1 MNKNILL
8 LIIILSI
15 GSYSNN
21 FLNQK
26 SEELDLEVNKKKK
39 IILDLRKKIK
49 IEKKEFNYLINPE
62 RIQKLANK
70 HLKKDYIIYE
80 KKNIKKIY

>member
-1 MNKNILL
+1 MNKNIIL

-26 SEELDLEVNKKKK
+26 SDKLDFEINKKKK
-39 IILDLRKKIK
+39 IIIDLRKKIK
-49 IEKKEFNYLINPE
+49 IEKTEFNYLINPE
-62 RIQKLANK
+62 RVQKLAIK
-70 HLKKDYIIYE
+70 HLKKNYIIYE
-80 KKNIKKIY
+80 KKNIKKIN

>member
-1 MNKNILL
+1 MSKNILL

-49 IEKKEFNYLINPE
+49 IEKTEFNYLINPE

>member
-26 SEELDLEVNKKKK
+26 SEKLDLEINEKKK

-49 IEKKEFNYLINPE
+49 IEKTEFNYLINPE

>member
-26 SEELDLEVNKKKK
+26 SEELNLEIYKKKK
-39 IILDLRKKIK
+39 IILDLQKKIK
-49 IEKKEFNYLINPE
+49 IEKTEFNYLINPE
-62 RIQKLANK
+62 RVQKLAIK
-70 HLKKDYIIYE
+70 HLKKNYIIYE
-80 KKNIKKIY
+80 KKNIKKKY

>member
-26 SEELDLEVNKKKK
+26 SEELNLEINKKKK
-39 IILDLRKKIK
+39 NNTRSS
-49 IEKKEFNYLINPE
+49 
-62 RIQKLANK
+62 
-70 HLKKDYIIYE
+70 
-80 KKNIKKIY
+80 KKN

>member
-1 MNKNILL
+1 MNKNIIL

-26 SEELDLEVNKKKK
+26 SDKLDFEINKKKK
-39 IILDLRKKIK
+39 IIIDLLKKIK
-49 IEKKEFNYLINPE
+49 IEKTEFNYLINPE
-62 RIQKLANK
+62 RVQKLAIK
-70 HLKKDYIIYE
+70 HLKKNYIIYE
-80 KKNIKKIY
+80 KKNIKKIN

>member
-26 SEELDLEVNKKKK
+26 SEELNLEINKKKK
-39 IILDLRKKIK
+39 IILDLQKKIK
-49 IEKKEFNYLINPE
+49 IEKTEFNYLINPE
-62 RIQKLANK
+62 RIQKLAK
-70 HLKKDYIIYE
+70 IHLKKNYIIYE
-80 KKNIKKIY
+80 KKNIKKKY

>member
-26 SEELDLEVNKKKK
+26 SEELNLEINKKKK
-39 IILDLRKKIK
+39 
-49 IEKKEFNYLINPE
+49 
-62 RIQKLANK
+62 
-70 HLKKDYIIYE
+70 
-80 KKNIKKIY
+80 

>member
-1 MNKNILL
+1 MSKNILL

-26 SEELDLEVNKKKK
+26 SEELDLEINKKKK

-49 IEKKEFNYLINPE
+49 IEKTEFNYLINPE

>member
-26 SEELDLEVNKKKK
+26 SEKLDLEVNKKKK

-49 IEKKEFNYLINPE
+49 IEKTEFNYLINPE

>member
-49 IEKKEFNYLINPE
+49 IEKTEFNYLINPE